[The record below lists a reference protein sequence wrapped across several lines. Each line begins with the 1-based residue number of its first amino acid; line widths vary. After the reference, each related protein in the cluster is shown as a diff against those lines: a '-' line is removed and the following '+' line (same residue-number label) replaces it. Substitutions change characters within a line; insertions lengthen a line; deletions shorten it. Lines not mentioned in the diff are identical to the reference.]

1 MSSTRAMLLI
11 FGSGGGVIASVIV
24 IGAGWPPKKIPFLHL
39 FHPKSRK
46 VAEMGSVYQDH
57 RAGYTTTHKTTQAL
71 LAWSGG
77 AMGSR
82 NMHVLV
88 FRSRGSRDRRRV
100 ILQQEL
106 KFCLKAQ
113 QLRKRLN
120 QR

>member
-1 MSSTRAMLLI
+1 M
-11 FGSGGGVIASVIV
+11 
-24 IGAGWPPKKIPFLHL
+24 
-39 FHPKSRK
+39 
-46 VAEMGSVYQDH
+46 ESVYQDH

-82 NMHVLV
+82 SMQVLV

-106 KFCLKAQ
+106 K
-113 QLRKRLN
+113 
-120 QR
+120 